1 MAIALMAVLAGY
13 NVITAEQGEL
23 WVGLFIAT
31 APVAIALI
39 NMAYSNSRGVAKA
52 ANEEAVGWRVAAETP
67 TATSDTYTFVNSD
80 TLTTP
85 TGE

>member
-52 ANEEAVGWRVAAETP
+52 ANEEVVGWRGAAETP
-67 TATSDTYTFVNSD
+67 TDSNTYTFVNSD